1 MLWNIWVV
9 HSFPLLNSSPIS
21 WSFSSDIQLCL
32 TLYDPVDRSMLV
44 SSFIHYLLEF
54 AQIHVHYS
62 LMLSKHLMLCCSLLI
77 LPSAFPS
84 IRVFPNELAHHI
96 RWLKYWSIIFS
107 ISPSDKYPGSI
118 SHHFMANRW
127 GSSGNIA
134 WLYFSGLQNHQ
145 MVIAAM
151 KLKDAY
157 SSEGKLW
164 PT

>member
-44 SSFIHYLLEF
+44 SSVIHYLLEF

-96 RWLKYWSIIFS
+96 RWLKYWSISFS
-107 ISPSDKYPGSI
+107 SSPLSEYSGLISFRIDWLILQSLNNGLLTE
-118 SHHFMANRW
+118 HHFRFGTATSFFLELLLMT
-127 GSSGNIA
+127 ST
-134 WLYFSGLQNHQ
+134 L
-145 MVIAAM
+145 
-151 KLKDAY
+151 
-157 SSEGKLW
+157 
-164 PT
+164 P